1 MTAITSA
8 DLNEVNIKSY
18 FGENTVYLYIT
29 ETDMGVLFKETIKSL
44 GTPFAKFVNGKW
56 WLCSPFDVT
65 PSSVNTYTR
74 TVTYTP
80 SNAEYI
86 IKQMEGRDLYINTY

>member
-1 MTAITSA
+1 MIKITRE
-8 DLNEVNIKSY
+8 DLNEVAIKSH
-18 FGENTVYLYIT
+18 FGENTVYLYTT
-29 ETDMGVLFKETIKSL
+29 ETAMGVLFTETIKSL

-56 WLCSPFDVT
+56 WICSPFDVA

-74 TVTYTP
+74 TVTYIP